1 MINLG
6 LREKRLEK
14 GWTLKELSERS
25 GVHLVKIQ
33 QIESGKIKAENISL
47 RNARKLADALGC
59 STKDLL

>member
-1 MINLG
+1 MG

-14 GWTLKELSERS
+14 GWTLKELSKRS

-33 QIESGKIKAENISL
+33 QIESGKIKAENMSL